1 MKNLL
6 RAAAIAV
13 ASTALVAGGT
23 VTGAQ
28 AAPGDVA
35 NIAVQD
41 AALYGYKGATT
52 KLIPVALNSNRT
64 YVYATVNVNGIPV
77 ASNVFVSTS
86 GFTYQQAWGAG
97 VVTLSNLKDRSNA
110 TLPSQSVTGGSNA
123 FSVRYGVEGSSGI
136 KVRKKGKKLTFRVK
150 ARYIDSRGVPVGI
163 RRATIQV
170 HKKGKWRTL
179 KNLKLKSNGTRTYKR
194 SDKSKRK
201 YRLVVKTTSTYQGG
215 STRGLRI

>member
-1 MKNLL
+1 MKNLF

-35 NIAVQD
+35 NIAVQNTS
-41 AALYGYKGATT
+41 LYGFKGAST

-64 YVYATVNVNGIPV
+64 YLYATVNVNGVPV
-77 ASNVFVSTS
+77 AGDVFVGSN

-97 VVTLSNLKDRSNA
+97 IVTLTGLKDRSGA
-110 TLPSQSVTGGSNA
+110 TGQPVLGGSNA
-123 FSVRYGVEGSSGI
+123 FAVRYGVESSSGI

-150 ARYIDSRGVPVGI
+150 ARYIDNRGLPVGI

-201 YRLVVKTTSTYQGG
+201 YRLVVKTTSVYQGG
-215 STRGLRI
+215 STSGLRI

>member
-1 MKNLL
+1 MKNLF

-28 AAPGDVA
+28 AATGDFA

-52 KLIPVALNSNRT
+52 KLIPVALNSNLT
-64 YVYATVNVNGIPV
+64 YVYATVNVNGVPV
-77 ASNVFVSTS
+77 ANNVYVGSS

-97 VVTLSNLKDRSNA
+97 VVTLSNLRDSSTA
-110 TLPSQSVTGGSNA
+110 SGQPVVGGSNA
-123 FSVRYGVEGSSGI
+123 FSVRYGVEGTSGI

-150 ARYIDSRGVPVGI
+150 ARYIDNRGVAVGI

-201 YRLVVKTTSTYQGG
+201 YRLVVKTTSVYQGG